1 MRAELHFLFYLL
13 SLSMNYILFLTPNI
27 LTVAPITLGLST
39 LLNYVEIIVLFTV
52 YSIFIIYTTLA
63 YISSIVFNLIMFKNW

>member
-1 MRAELHFLFYLL
+1 
-13 SLSMNYILFLTPNI
+13 MNYILFLTPNI
-27 LTVAPITLGLST
+27 LTVAPIT
-39 LLNYVEIIVLFTV
+39 YVEIIVLFTV

>member
-1 MRAELHFLFYLL
+1 
-13 SLSMNYILFLTPNI
+13 MNYILFLTPNI
-27 LTVAPITLGLST
+27 LTVALITLGLST

-63 YISSIVFNLIMFKNW
+63 YISSIVFNLIMFKN

>member
-1 MRAELHFLFYLL
+1 
-13 SLSMNYILFLTPNI
+13 MNYILFLTPNI

-52 YSIFIIYTTLA
+52 YSIFIIYATLA
-63 YISSIVFNLIMFKNW
+63 YISSIVFNLIMFKN